1 MSSCSPMEE
10 SYNYKKFAILYVDD
24 ERESLHYFRKVFE
37 SRFRILVAPN
47 AAEGFELLE
56 RHKDEIGI
64 LMTDERMPGAPGVLL
79 LERARQLRPRI
90 IRILVTAYSDFDAA
104 IRAVNSGA
112 IYRYVSKPWE
122 VSQLEAILSR
132 ALEFFLV
139 QSQRDQLLWERINVL
154 REALISDRLVSL
166 GLMANGLTHHVRN
179 SLVAIR
185 TFIDLAPSKLRDE
198 NLDLANLRQPEFWT
212 GFHAHVQ
219 QELERI
225 TRILSRLGNISE
237 SGTSPS
243 FELLELGPI
252 LSRSVKAL
260 ECKLTEKSIQVDV
273 EVSPASLTLT
283 ASRQEFER
291 LLDLLLADE
300 LVHLPANSR
309 IQVSARGS
317 KASDGDPH
325 VILEIEDNGPSLS
338 DDALRSLFDPFFL
351 RSDLPQEHGINL
363 MTCYFLVHRHGGR
376 IDVRRAN
383 PHGTIFSINL
393 PATPRPPATP
403 MQSDGLAQ
411 KIHAN
416 DSLLEKLL
424 AGL

>member
-1 MSSCSPMEE
+1 MSLCSPMAE
-10 SYNYKKFAILYVDD
+10 SYDYKKFAILYVDD

-64 LMTDERMPGAPGVLL
+64 LMTDERMPGAPGVQL

-154 REALISDRLVSL
+154 REVIISDRLVSL
-166 GLMANGLTHHVRN
+166 GLMATGLSHHVRN

-198 NLDLANLRQPEFWT
+198 NLDLENLRQPEFWN

-225 TRILSRLGNISE
+225 TRILSGLGNISE
-237 SGTSPS
+237 SGTPPS
-243 FELLELGPI
+243 VELLELGPI
-252 LSRSVKAL
+252 LSSSVRAL
-260 ECKLTEKSIQVDV
+260 EGKFRDKSIQIDL

-283 ASRQEFER
+283 AGRQEFER
-291 LLDLLLADE
+291 LLGLLLADE
-300 LVHLPANSR
+300 LVHIPANSR
-309 IQVSARGS
+309 IQVRARGS
-317 KASDGDPH
+317 KVNGDPH
-325 VILEIEDNGPSLS
+325 VILEIEDNGPSLT

-351 RSDLPQEHGINL
+351 RSDLPHEHGINL
-363 MTCYFLVHRHGGR
+363 MTCYFLVHRHGGK
-376 IDVRRAN
+376 IDVRRAE
-383 PHGTIFSINL
+383 PQGTVFSITL